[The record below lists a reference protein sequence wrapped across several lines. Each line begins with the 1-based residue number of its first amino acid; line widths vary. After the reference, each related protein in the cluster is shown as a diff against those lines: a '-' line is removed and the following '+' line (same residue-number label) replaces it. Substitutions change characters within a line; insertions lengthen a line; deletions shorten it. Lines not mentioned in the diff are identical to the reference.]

1 MSKRKKPRK
10 TPTPRI
16 ESVKIPPGKRK
27 EYMVA
32 LVASWAVPGAGH
44 WQLGYRMRGFV
55 LALTVLGTFWFGQVL
70 SDYRAVNR
78 SIHPIFYCAQVGTG
92 FSTVLSNELWGTA
105 VQSENP
111 PSLPKKVDDTLPP
124 HLSTG
129 ILYTSIAGLLNMLL
143 VLHVADPRTWMLRAA
158 EERDQRERQSNP
170 V

>member
-1 MSKRKKPRK
+1 MPKRKKPK
-10 TPTPRI
+10 I

-27 EYMVA
+27 EYMIA

-44 WQLGYRMRGFV
+44 WQLGYRMRGLV
-55 LALTVLGTFWFGQVL
+55 LALTVLGIFWFGQVL
-70 SDYRAVNR
+70 ADCRAVNR

-92 FSTVLSNELWGTA
+92 FSTVLSNEFWGVA
-105 VQSENP
+105 A
-111 PSLPKKVDDTLPP
+111 PSAGPRDLPSRVDDTLPP
-124 HLSTG
+124 YLSTG

-170 V
+170 A